1 MGEAVNLRADP
12 DVSRIRAASRK
23 LVRELG
29 FMQKTLAG
37 TEYSASAVHA
47 IIELG
52 ECGGMSAKQLC
63 ERLLLEKSTVSR
75 LLKMLVERG
84 IIEETRCEAD
94 ARSKNLKLTEEGN
107 RLLVGISRWAETR
120 VATALATLEG
130 GERQCVV
137 EGLEIYSRA
146 LGDGRAGANAANGH
160 GAEVK
165 SGYRPGII
173 GWIAQ
178 MHGSYYARE
187 RGFGVMFE
195 AIVARGVSEFAP
207 RLESPANEIWYV
219 EDGGEILGSIAIDGE
234 DLGESRG
241 HLRWFFLDP
250 RLRGRGLGKD
260 LMRRAMEHCDAQ
272 GFAETHLWTLKGLDT
287 ARALYEAFGFT
298 LAEEYRGDQWGKEV
312 IEQKFVRPRPK

>member
-1 MGEAVNLRADP
+1 MNLRADP

-94 ARSKNLKLTEEGN
+94 ARSKDLKLTAEGE
-107 RLLVGISRWAETR
+107 RLFAGITNWAQTR
-120 VATALATLEG
+120 VARALETLETAQ
-130 GERQCVV
+130 RQCVV
-137 EGLEIYSRA
+137 EGLELYSQA
-146 LGDGRAGANAANGH
+146 LDDGRAETDAANRQGTVIK
-160 GAEVK
+160 A
-165 SGYRPGII
+165 GYRPGIV

-195 AIVARGVSEFAP
+195 AIVARGVAEFAP

-219 EDGGEILGSIAIDGE
+219 EEGGELRGTIAIDGE
-234 DLGESRG
+234 DLGENRG

-298 LAEEYRGDQWGKEV
+298 LAEEYRGDQWGKEA